1 MGNSLVLT
9 ICVIFVGAAVFSTIA
24 LVLRQ
29 SLLVAYIILGILVS
43 YLGMDAIADKTFI
56 HYSGDIGIIFLLF
69 MLGLHLDPLRL
80 VYQMKK
86 VSATGLWSSCAFW
99 IMGFIIMKLMG
110 YTWFAAIFVGLSC
123 LFSSTIIGL
132 KLLPAQMMLPGS
144 IGEVMISI
152 LLLQDFLAMIV
163 LFLLHQ
169 LVSPAISWWHILM
182 LSAFLPALVIAAFN
196 FVDGVLEPLMT
207 KYQRIREY
215 LFLVAIAWGL
225 GLAVLSEFSGVS
237 YEIGAFIAGISLAHL
252 SIANYLSDILVPLR
266 DFFLVIFFFAVGMN
280 IDLDLMGAIIL
291 PATILAFVI
300 IIGKPYIYKFLF
312 FRNNISFS
320 NAWELGFRL
329 GQGSEF
335 TILMTETA
343 KSFQFITP
351 RVSNVIEVASL
362 ITFLV
367 SSFIVVKYYRTPITR
382 TASLLDD
389 EDD

>member
-1 MGNSLVLT
+1 MANSLVLT

-24 LVLRQ
+24 LALRQ
-29 SLLVAYIILGILVS
+29 SLLVAYILLGILVS
-43 YLGMDAIADKTFI
+43 YLGMDTLADKTFI

-69 MLGLHLDPLRL
+69 MLGLHLDPIRL
-80 VYQMKK
+80 VDQMKK
-86 VSATGLWSSCAFW
+86 ITSTGFWSSLAFW
-99 IMGFIIMKLMG
+99 VMGFCVMKLMG
-110 YTWFAAIFVGLSC
+110 YSWFAAIFVGVSC

-132 KLLPAQMMLPGS
+132 KLLPTKMMSPGA

-169 LVSPAISWWHILM
+169 FVSTSISWWQILM
-182 LSAFLPALVIAAFN
+182 LSAFLPALVVASFS
-196 FVDGVLEPLMT
+196 FVDGVLEPLMS
-207 KYQRIREY
+207 KHQRIREY
-215 LFLVAIAWGL
+215 LFLLAIAWCL
-225 GLAVLSEFSGVS
+225 GVAVLSEMSGIS

-252 SIANYLSDILVPLR
+252 SMANYLSDILLPLR

-280 IDLDLMGAIIL
+280 IDLDLMGSIFV
-291 PATILAFVI
+291 PACILAAVLLV
-300 IIGKPYIYKFLF
+300 GKPYIYKTLFL
-312 FRNNISFS
+312 RKDISFA

-351 RVSNVIEVASL
+351 RISNLIEVSAL

-367 SSFIVVKYYRTPITR
+367 SSFMVVRYYETPIMR
-382 TASLLDD
+382 KANILD
-389 EDD
+389 EDDD